1 MNATKTDAEKWAER
15 FERKAMKFAT
25 MYNFGADYLVIV
37 RSESEIIEDNHR
49 GCYYGLGIAKTI
61 TAARRKAVHGD
72 MAGNVFCYAIYERQ
86 ENNTWGRVFPA
97 FAPFEDGQFLA
108 RMTHNDVLDYVIKP
122 HTLFI

>member
-15 FERKAMKFAT
+15 FERKAVKFST

-49 GCYYGLGIAKTI
+49 GCYYGLGMARTLGAAKN
-61 TAARRKAVHGD
+61 KALHGD
-72 MAGNVFCYAIYERQ
+72 MAGNVFCYAVYERQ
-86 ENNTWGRVFPA
+86 ENNAWVRVFPA
-97 FAPFEDGQFLA
+97 LDKDGKFLA
-108 RMTHNDVLDYVIKP
+108 QMTHNDVLDYVIKP